1 MRLQL
6 FFEICIIE
14 IEMLEGEI
22 VLCEKDMLLLSS
34 LGLEKDE

>member
-1 MRLQL
+1 MQL
-6 FFEICIIE
+6 FLEICIIE
-14 IEMLEGEI
+14 IKILEGEI